1 MIISVTGRHLEI
13 SDEIKTY
20 ITKKLE
26 SLTKYSSKIIEAK
39 VIVEAIRGLHRIEI
53 VVVADHTKYY
63 GDSDDADI
71 RAAVDKAL
79 KRMDAQLRSH
89 KQKMARLHKKRKRV
103 AITEEMA
110 EEIDEVI
117 DEDYIE

>member
-1 MIISVTGRHLEI
+1 VIVSVTGRHLEI
-13 SDEIKTY
+13 SEEIKTY
-20 ITKKLE
+20 MVKKLE
-26 SLTKYSSKIIEAK
+26 SFSKYSSKIIEAK
-39 VIVEAIRGLHRIEI
+39 VIIESLRGIHKVEI

-63 GDSDDADI
+63 GDGDDADI
-71 RAAVDKAL
+71 RTAIDKAI

-89 KQKMARLHKKRKRV
+89 KQKIARLHKKRERV
-103 AITEEMA
+103 SETEEMA